1 MTTSPGLT
9 VISSL
14 TGVRFPPT
22 GSARNRMPPAPR
34 IRCRGIVNVLVEFP
48 VARPRRILWL
58 PSTA

>member
-34 IRCRGIVNVLVEFP
+34 IRCRGMVNVLVELP
-48 VARPRRILWL
+48 VASPRRILCPL
-58 PSTA
+58 LMA